1 MYQRLAS
8 LVSYPNAELFP
19 ALDACIQE
27 LASEVPDAAALLEHF
42 RDAARELGQDAL
54 EETYIQIFEM
64 QAETALYIG
73 NQLFGED
80 WRRGTFMACLK
91 DKYQELA
98 FSSGAEL
105 PDHLSVI
112 LRFLAVEQPGP
123 EKEELIG
130 DCIVKN
136 RSMTLKSMEGK
147 NPPYGHIVRG
157 LLLSLGPRRDGETE
171 SEDLSCRP
179 SSSSLFPILP

>member
-42 RDAARELGQDAL
+42 RDAAKELGQDAL

-73 NQLFGED
+73 HQLFGED

-130 DCIVKN
+130 DCIVPALHKV
-136 RSMTLKSMEGK
+136 LQAIEGK
-147 NPPYGHIVRG
+147 KTPYGNVLRA
-157 LLLSLGPRRDGETE
+157 LLLYLGPRRDGETE

-179 SSSSLFPILP
+179 SSSSLFPILL